1 MIPKLIDPDIRV
13 YKIRIGHCSA
23 LVLSPRR
30 KPQNAPGV
38 LWIHGGGYFV
48 GMKEMVW
55 MSRAVNLVK
64 KFGAVVVAPGYR
76 LAIRAP
82 YPAPATKTES
92 NQPNNPK
99 NRANW
104 LIINLYLAKRGLFT
118 ILLAENKYKCY
129 HQDCSTTESF
139 ILFSFSSTQE
149 RK

>member
-1 MIPKLIDPDIRV
+1 MLKGEMMTP
-13 YKIRIGHCSA
+13 A
-23 LVLSPRR
+23 LTASPCVLRS
-30 KPQNAPGV
+30 V
-38 LWIHGGGYFV
+38 T
-48 GMKEMVW
+48 
-55 MSRAVNLVK
+55 RAQLPSK
-64 KFGAVVVAPGYR
+64 S
-76 LAIRAP
+76 LQQSIRAP

-92 NQPNNPK
+92 NQPNNPN